1 MESCSICFDDDLAQE
16 ASESQPAR
24 VVRLWAKK
32 REAWATR
39 FEGQSLGQMT
49 SEVGRFTSVVETDV
63 PF

>member
-1 MESCSICFDDDLAQE
+1 MEKLLHFDDDLAQE

-39 FEGQSLGQMT
+39 FEGQSPGQMM
-49 SEVGRFTSVVETDV
+49 SEVGCFTSI
-63 PF
+63 F

>member
-1 MESCSICFDDDLAQE
+1 MESCSICFDDLLQE

-39 FEGQSLGQMT
+39 FEGQSPGQMM
-49 SEVGRFTSVVETDV
+49 SGVGRFTSIIEMNVA
-63 PF
+63 F